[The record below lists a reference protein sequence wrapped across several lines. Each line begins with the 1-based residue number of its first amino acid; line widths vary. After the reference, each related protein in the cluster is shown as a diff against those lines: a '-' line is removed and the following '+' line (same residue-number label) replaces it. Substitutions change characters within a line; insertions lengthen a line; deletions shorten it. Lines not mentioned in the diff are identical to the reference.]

1 MQYVNVLAHR
11 GASGY
16 APENTM
22 TAFLLAKRL
31 GADGIELDVHLTA
44 DGVVVVC
51 HDSDVAR
58 TTNGEGIIEKMTY
71 AELLELDFGYPDMFG
86 KKFED
91 TKISTLE
98 EVLDAFIPAGMI
110 VNVELK
116 ATSEGIVEKV
126 LAIEEKYRATGL
138 VLFSSFKHDYL
149 RELKRLSPD
158 SAVAPLYWTDDDFVN
173 TGTSLGAVAL
183 HPAWNC
189 LTEAEDYCKKAH
201 EAGLKVHP
209 YTPNKPSDLEAL
221 MRLGADA
228 VITNY
233 PDRAID
239 IRTKLLR
246 RM

>member
-31 GADGIELDVHLTA
+31 GADGVELDVHLTA

-58 TTNGEGIIEKMTY
+58 TTNGEGVIEKMTY
-71 AELLELDFGYPDMFG
+71 EQLLELDFGYPDVFG
-86 KKFED
+86 KKFEGE
-91 TKISTLE
+91 KISTLE
-98 EVLDAFIPAGMI
+98 EVLNAMIPAGLI

-116 ATSEGIVEKV
+116 ATSEGIVQKV
-126 LAIEEKYRATGL
+126 LAIEEKYRDTGL

-149 RELKRLSPD
+149 RELKKLSPN
-158 SAVAPLYWTDDDFVN
+158 SVVAPLYWTDDDFVN
-173 TGTSLGAVAL
+173 TGKSLNAAAL

-189 LTEAEDYCKKAH
+189 VTDTEDYCKKAH

-209 YTPNKPSDLEAL
+209 YTPNKCADLETL
-221 MRLGADA
+221 MKLGADA